1 MPVLTEQEKMYIAEM
16 SVRIANMK
24 PEARRMFDAL
34 VSFYEAVE
42 NKEGKEED
50 VEKRTGG

>member
-1 MPVLTEQEKMYIAEM
+1 MPELTTEQKMYIAEM
-16 SVRIANMK
+16 SERIANMK

-42 NKEGKEED
+42 KKEEKN
-50 VEKRTGG
+50 EESN

>member
-16 SVRIANMK
+16 TVRIANMK
-24 PEARRMFDAL
+24 PEARRVFDAL

-42 NKEGKEED
+42 KKEEKNED
-50 VEKRTGG
+50 SN